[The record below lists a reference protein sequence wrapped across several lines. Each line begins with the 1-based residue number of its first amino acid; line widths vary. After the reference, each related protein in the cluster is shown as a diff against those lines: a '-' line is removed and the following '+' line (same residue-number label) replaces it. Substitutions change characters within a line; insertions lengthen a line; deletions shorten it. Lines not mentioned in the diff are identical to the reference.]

1 MLDGQQATAG
11 VEEASMVAD
20 TSEAGCAEVA
30 SAEPVISQAD
40 PCILGGELRASQAEL
55 AGYQ

>member
-1 MLDGQQATAG
+1 

-20 TSEAGCAEVA
+20 TSEAGCAVVV

-40 PCILGGELRASQAEL
+40 PCILGGELRASQAVL